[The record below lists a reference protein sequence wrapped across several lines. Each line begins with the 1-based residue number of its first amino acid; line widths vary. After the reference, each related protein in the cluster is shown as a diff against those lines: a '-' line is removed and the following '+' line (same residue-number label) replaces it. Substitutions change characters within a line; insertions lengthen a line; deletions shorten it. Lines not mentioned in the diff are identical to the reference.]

1 MIPSSNS
8 RHRDNNDPPTDA
20 RALRSREAL
29 RAALLRL
36 LETQSLEEIS
46 IRHIAAEAGVGHAT
60 FYRHYSGK
68 EDLLDDVATAEIE
81 RLVSLSLPALVTTDS
96 AAASLVFCEYI
107 QDHWRV
113 WSTLLTG
120 GASAAMREELM
131 RITGDIAEQWPHIDH
146 WMPQDLRRA
155 LSIGMIIEILVWWLR
170 QPSPQPAQEVALI
183 FDRVI
188 VQPLVNDGGA

>member
-8 RHRDNNDPPTDA
+8 RHRENDPPKDA

-36 LETQSLEEIS
+36 LEKHSLEDIS
-46 IRHIAAEAGVGHAT
+46 IRHIAAEGGVGHAT

-96 AAASLVFCEYI
+96 AAASLVFCQYI
-107 QDHWRV
+107 QKHWRV

-131 RITGDIAEQWPHIDH
+131 RITGEIADQWPPIEH

-170 QPSPQPAQEVALI
+170 QPSPLPAEEVARI

-188 VQPLVNDGGA
+188 VQPLVNEGAP